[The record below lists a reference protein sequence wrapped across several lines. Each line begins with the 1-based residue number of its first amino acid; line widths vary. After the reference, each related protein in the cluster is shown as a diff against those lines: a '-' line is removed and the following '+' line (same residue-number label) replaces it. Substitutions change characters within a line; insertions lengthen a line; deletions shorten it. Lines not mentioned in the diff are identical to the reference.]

1 MTLIDEFDQLEVD
14 GQQRRQHLGM
24 SVVGGDPRKLWLEFR
39 WSFPL
44 FENGRILR
52 LFDLGNRIEDQ
63 VVDRLKKVD
72 TIKVSATDK
81 EGNQYR
87 CSFLGGHMGGSVDGV
102 VKQADPENPEE
113 VMVLEVKSANN
124 NRFRELQQGG
134 SYEDWSND
142 YSVQIQCYMAAFD
155 LKRALIIVYNK
166 NDSDI
171 YTEIVEARDGVL
183 EEMIEKAKLIIQ
195 ADSPPPSPYSS
206 TDYRIRKFMTQKQQA
221 IYGLKQLPDDVNC
234 RNCAHSEPMLG
245 VDGGWLCNNFSK
257 PIDEA
262 TQRKGCEQHIWLS
275 SLVNLPINNISGGAT
290 TYAKGKTLIT
300 NAPKDQAGKDVY
312 TSQEMRE
319 LSKVNYDPEVIK
331 KLMRFREAFGMD
343 TRLEELTRDG

>member
-1 MTLIDEFDQLEVD
+1 MTLVDEFDQLEVD
-14 GQQRRQHLGM
+14 GQRRRQHLGM
-24 SVVGGDPRKLWLEFR
+24 SVIGGDPRKLWLEFR
-39 WSFPL
+39 WSFPM

-52 LFDLGNRIEDQ
+52 LFDLGNHIEDQ

-113 VMVLEVKSANN
+113 VMILEVKSANN
-124 NRFRELQQGG
+124 NRFRELQQGE
-134 SYEDWSND
+134 SYEEWS
-142 YSVQIQCYMAAFD
+142 
-155 LKRALIIVYNK
+155 
-166 NDSDI
+166 
-171 YTEIVEARDGVL
+171 
-183 EEMIEKAKLIIQ
+183 
-195 ADSPPPSPYSS
+195 PPSPYAS

-221 IYGLKQLPDDVNC
+221 IYGLKQLPDDINC
-234 RNCAHSEPMLG
+234 RNCAHSEP
-245 VDGGWLCNNFSK
+245 VFDGDGAWRCNNFSK

-275 SLVNLPINNISGGAT
+275 SLVNLPVNGLSGGAT
-290 TYAKGKTLIT
+290 TYAKGKALIT

-331 KLMRFREAFGMD
+331 KLMRFREEFGMD